1 MRIGLKTSQ
10 ASYCVGSYHIDLVCP
25 DIRIG
30 YFGDAYYTDGKWLG
44 VQLNFKNNLS
54 YERYDYGWVFCM
66 VLLGFGVSINK
77 MHM

>member
-1 MRIGLKTSQ
+1 MRIGLKASQTS
-10 ASYCVGSYHIDLVCP
+10 YRVGNYHIDLVCP

-30 YFGDAYYTDGKWLG
+30 YFGDTYYTDEKWMG
-44 VQLNFKNNLS
+44 VQLNLRNNLS
-54 YERYDYGWVFCM
+54 YEQYDYGWVLCM